1 MDAPGR
7 MSGRGR
13 RRLWGTLSGRDAR
26 RRGMGHAHGHAPA
39 TAGAEHRSRL
49 GVVLGLTLAVLGAEV
64 VGALRSAPRP
74 LLPDAGHM
82 ATDAAGLALA
92 LAAVGLAQ
100 RPARGRR
107 TFGWQRVE
115 ILAAVANGLLLIG
128 VAAYVLI
135 EAIQRIGQPPEIGA
149 GLMLVVASVGLVVNL
164 GSMALLRRGRD
175 SSLNVRGAYL
185 EVAADALG
193 SVAVIVA
200 AVVIATTGWTPA
212 DLVAS
217 AVIGCLVRPRA
228 WHLLREAFDVLLEA
242 APRGVDLGDVRRH
255 ILGVDGVLDVHDL
268 HAWTI
273 TSGLPVLSAHVV
285 VTDDALAAGHRGR
298 VLDAL
303 CSCLGEHF
311 DVEHCTFQLEG
322 SAHAGHEAP
331 VHD

>member
-1 MDAPGR
+1 MGHGHSHAPTTAG
-7 MSGRGR
+7 GAHR
-13 RRLWGTLSGRDAR
+13 RRLV
-26 RRGMGHAHGHAPA
+26 
-39 TAGAEHRSRL
+39 
-49 GVVLGLTLAVLGAEV
+49 VVLGLTLAVLVAEV
-64 VGALRSAPRP
+64 VGAVLSGSLA
-74 LLPDAGHM
+74 LLADAGHM

-115 ILAAVANGLLLIG
+115 ILAAVANGMLLLA

-135 EAIQRIGQPPEIGA
+135 EAIRRIGQPPEIGA

-164 GSMALLRRGRD
+164 GSLLVLHGGKD
-175 SSLNVRGAYL
+175 ASLNMRGAYL
-185 EVAADALG
+185 VVLADALG

-212 DLVAS
+212 DIVAS
-217 AVIGCLVRPRA
+217 AVIGCLVVPRA
-228 WHLLREAFDVLLEA
+228 WHLLREALDVLLEA
-242 APRGVDLGDVRRH
+242 APRGVDLQDVRAH

-285 VTDDALAAGHRGR
+285 VTDEALAAGHGGR

-311 DVEHCTFQLEG
+311 DLEHCTFQLEAA
-322 SAHAGHEAP
+322 AHAGHEAP
-331 VHD
+331 VHE

>member
-1 MDAPGR
+1 MGHGHSHAPTTAG
-7 MSGRGR
+7 GAHR
-13 RRLWGTLSGRDAR
+13 RRLV
-26 RRGMGHAHGHAPA
+26 
-39 TAGAEHRSRL
+39 
-49 GVVLGLTLAVLGAEV
+49 VVLGLTLAVLVAEV
-64 VGALRSAPRP
+64 VGAVLSGSLA
-74 LLPDAGHM
+74 LLADAGHM

-92 LAAVGLAQ
+92 LAAVSLAQ

-115 ILAAVANGLLLIG
+115 ILAAVANGMLLLA

-135 EAIQRIGQPPEIGA
+135 EAIRRIGQPPEIGA

-164 GSMALLRRGRD
+164 GSLLVLHGGKD
-175 SSLNVRGAYL
+175 ASLNMRGAYL
-185 EVAADALG
+185 EVLADALG

-212 DLVAS
+212 DIVAS
-217 AVIGCLVRPRA
+217 AVIGCLVVPRA
-228 WHLLREAFDVLLEA
+228 WHLLREALDVLLEA
-242 APRGVDLGDVRRH
+242 APRGVDLQDVRAH

-285 VTDDALAAGHRGR
+285 VTDEALAAGHGGR

-311 DVEHCTFQLEG
+311 DLEHCTFQLEAA
-322 SAHAGHEAP
+322 AHAGHEAP

>member
-1 MDAPGR
+1 
-7 MSGRGR
+7 
-13 RRLWGTLSGRDAR
+13 
-26 RRGMGHAHGHAPA
+26 MGHGHSHAPA
-39 TAGAEHRSRL
+39 TAGGAHRRRL
-49 GVVLGLTLAVLGAEV
+49 VVVLVLTLAVLAAEV
-64 VGALRSAPRP
+64 VGAALSGSLA
-74 LLPDAGHM
+74 LLADAGHM

-92 LAAVGLAQ
+92 LAAVSLAQ

-115 ILAAVANGLLLIG
+115 ILAAVANGLLLLA
-128 VAAYVLI
+128 VAAYVLV
-135 EAIQRIGQPPEIGA
+135 EAIRRIGQPPEIGS
-149 GLMLVVASVGLVVNL
+149 GLMLVVASIGLVVNI
-164 GSMALLRRGRD
+164 GSLLILRRGRD
-175 SSLNVRGAYL
+175 ASLNVRGAYL

-212 DLVAS
+212 DIVAS
-217 AVIGCLVRPRA
+217 AVIGFLVVPRA

-242 APRGVDLGDVRRH
+242 APRGVDLADVRAH

-273 TSGLPVLSAHVV
+273 TSGLPVLSALVV
-285 VTDDALAAGHRGR
+285 VTDEALAAGHGGR

-311 DVEHCTFQLEG
+311 DLEHCTFQLEAA
-322 SAHAGHEAP
+322 AHAGHEAP

>member
-1 MDAPGR
+1 
-7 MSGRGR
+7 
-13 RRLWGTLSGRDAR
+13 
-26 RRGMGHAHGHAPA
+26 MGHGHSHAPA
-39 TAGAEHRSRL
+39 TAGGGHRRRL
-49 GVVLGLTLAVLGAEV
+49 AVVLGLTLAVLAAEV
-64 VGALRSAPRP
+64 VGAVLSGSLA
-74 LLPDAGHM
+74 LLADAGHM

-92 LAAVGLAQ
+92 LAAVSLAQ

-115 ILAAVANGLLLIG
+115 ILAAVANGLLLLA
-128 VAAYVLI
+128 VAAYVLF
-135 EAIQRIGQPPEIGA
+135 EAIRRIGQPPEIA
-149 GLMLVVASVGLVVNL
+149 SGLMLVVASIGLVVNV
-164 GSMALLRRGRD
+164 GSLLVLHRGRD
-175 SSLNVRGAYL
+175 ASLNVRGAYL
-185 EVAADALG
+185 EVLADALG

-212 DLVAS
+212 DIVAS
-217 AVIGCLVRPRA
+217 AVIGCLVVPRA

-242 APRGVDLGDVRRH
+242 APRGVDLKDVRAH

-285 VTDDALAAGHRGR
+285 VTDEALAAGHGGR

-311 DVEHCTFQLEG
+311 DLEHCTFQLEAA
-322 SAHAGHEAP
+322 AHAGHEAP

>member
-1 MDAPGR
+1 MGHGHSHAPTTAG
-7 MSGRGR
+7 GAHR
-13 RRLWGTLSGRDAR
+13 RRLV
-26 RRGMGHAHGHAPA
+26 
-39 TAGAEHRSRL
+39 
-49 GVVLGLTLAVLGAEV
+49 VVLGLTLAVLVAEV
-64 VGALRSAPRP
+64 VGAVLSGSLA
-74 LLPDAGHM
+74 LLADAGHM

-92 LAAVGLAQ
+92 LAAVTLAQ

-115 ILAAVANGLLLIG
+115 ILAAVANGMLLLA
-128 VAAYVLI
+128 VAAYVLV
-135 EAIQRIGQPPEIGA
+135 EAIRRIGQPPEIGA

-164 GSMALLRRGRD
+164 GSLLVLRGGKD
-175 SSLNVRGAYL
+175 ASLNMRGAYL
-185 EVAADALG
+185 EVLADALG

-212 DLVAS
+212 DIVAS
-217 AVIGCLVRPRA
+217 AVIGCLVVPRA
-228 WHLLREAFDVLLEA
+228 WHLLREALDVLLEA
-242 APRGVDLGDVRRH
+242 APRGVDLQDVRAH

-285 VTDDALAAGHRGR
+285 VTDEALAAGHGGR

-311 DVEHCTFQLEG
+311 DLEHCTFQLEAA
-322 SAHAGHEAP
+322 AHAGHEAP

>member
-1 MDAPGR
+1 MGHGHSHAPTTIG
-7 MSGRGR
+7 GAHR
-13 RRLWGTLSGRDAR
+13 RRLV
-26 RRGMGHAHGHAPA
+26 
-39 TAGAEHRSRL
+39 
-49 GVVLGLTLAVLGAEV
+49 VVLGLTLAVLVAEV
-64 VGALRSAPRP
+64 VGAVLSGSLA
-74 LLPDAGHM
+74 LLADAGHM

-92 LAAVGLAQ
+92 LAAVTLAQ

-115 ILAAVANGLLLIG
+115 ILAAVANGVLLLA

-135 EAIQRIGQPPEIGA
+135 EAIRRIGQPPEIGA

-164 GSMALLRRGRD
+164 GSLLVLHGGKD
-175 SSLNVRGAYL
+175 ASLNMRGAYL
-185 EVAADALG
+185 EVLADALG

-212 DLVAS
+212 DIVAS
-217 AVIGCLVRPRA
+217 VVIGFLVVPRA
-228 WHLLREAFDVLLEA
+228 WHLLREALDVLLEA
-242 APRGVDLGDVRRH
+242 APRGVDLQDVRAH

-285 VTDDALAAGHRGR
+285 VTDEALAAGHGGR

-311 DVEHCTFQLEG
+311 DLEHCTFQLEAA
-322 SAHAGHEAP
+322 AHAGHEAP

>member
-1 MDAPGR
+1 MGHGHSHAPITAG
-7 MSGRGR
+7 GAHR
-13 RRLWGTLSGRDAR
+13 RRLV
-26 RRGMGHAHGHAPA
+26 
-39 TAGAEHRSRL
+39 
-49 GVVLGLTLAVLGAEV
+49 VVLGLTLAVLVAEI
-64 VGALRSAPRP
+64 VGAVLSGSLA
-74 LLPDAGHM
+74 LLADAGHM

-115 ILAAVANGLLLIG
+115 ILAAVANGMLLLA

-135 EAIQRIGQPPEIGA
+135 EAIRRIGEPPEIGA

-164 GSMALLRRGRD
+164 VSLSVLHVGRD
-175 SSLNVRGAYL
+175 ASLNMRGAYL
-185 EVAADALG
+185 EVLADALG

-212 DLVAS
+212 DIVAS
-217 AVIGCLVRPRA
+217 GVIGCLVVPRA

-242 APRGVDLGDVRRH
+242 APRGVDLRDVRAH

-285 VTDDALAAGHRGR
+285 VTDEALAAGHGGR

-311 DVEHCTFQLEG
+311 DLEHCTFQLEAA
-322 SAHAGHEAP
+322 AHAGHEPP

>member
-1 MDAPGR
+1 MGHGHSHAPTTAG
-7 MSGRGR
+7 GAHR
-13 RRLWGTLSGRDAR
+13 RRLV
-26 RRGMGHAHGHAPA
+26 
-39 TAGAEHRSRL
+39 
-49 GVVLGLTLAVLGAEV
+49 VVLGLTLAVLVAEV
-64 VGALRSAPRP
+64 VGGVLSGSLALLA
-74 LLPDAGHM
+74 DAGHM

-92 LAAVGLAQ
+92 LAAVSLAQ

-115 ILAAVANGLLLIG
+115 ILAAVANGMLLLA

-135 EAIQRIGQPPEIGA
+135 EAIRRIGQPPEIGA

-164 GSMALLRRGRD
+164 GSLLVLHGGKD
-175 SSLNVRGAYL
+175 ASLNMRGAYL
-185 EVAADALG
+185 EVLADALG

-212 DLVAS
+212 DIVAS
-217 AVIGCLVRPRA
+217 AVIGCLVVPRA
-228 WHLLREAFDVLLEA
+228 WHLLREALDVLLEA
-242 APRGVDLGDVRRH
+242 APRGVDLQDVRAH

-285 VTDDALAAGHRGR
+285 VTDEALAAGHGGR

-311 DVEHCTFQLEG
+311 DLEHCTFQLEAA
-322 SAHAGHEAP
+322 AHAGHEAP
-331 VHD
+331 VHE

>member
-1 MDAPGR
+1 M
-7 MSGRGR
+7 
-13 RRLWGTLSGRDAR
+13 
-26 RRGMGHAHGHAPA
+26 AHGHSHAPA
-39 TAGAEHRSRL
+39 TAGGAHRRRL
-49 GVVLGLTLAVLGAEV
+49 VVVLVLTLAVLAAEV
-64 VGALRSAPRP
+64 VGAALSGSLA
-74 LLPDAGHM
+74 LLADAGHM

-92 LAAVGLAQ
+92 LAAVSLAQ

-115 ILAAVANGLLLIG
+115 ILAAVANGLLLLA
-128 VAAYVLI
+128 VAAYVLV
-135 EAIQRIGQPPEIGA
+135 EAIRRIGQPPEIGS
-149 GLMLVVASVGLVVNL
+149 GLMLVVASIGLVVNV
-164 GSMALLRRGRD
+164 GSLLILRRGRD
-175 SSLNVRGAYL
+175 ASLNVRGAYL

-212 DLVAS
+212 DIVAS
-217 AVIGCLVRPRA
+217 AVIGFLVVPRA

-242 APRGVDLGDVRRH
+242 APRGVDLADVRAH
-255 ILGVDGVLDVHDL
+255 MLGVDGVLDVHDL

-285 VTDDALAAGHRGR
+285 VTDEALAAGHGGR

-311 DVEHCTFQLEG
+311 DLEHCTFQLEAA
-322 SAHAGHEAP
+322 AHAGHEAP

>member
-1 MDAPGR
+1 MGHGHSHAPTTAG
-7 MSGRGR
+7 GAHR
-13 RRLWGTLSGRDAR
+13 RRLV
-26 RRGMGHAHGHAPA
+26 
-39 TAGAEHRSRL
+39 
-49 GVVLGLTLAVLGAEV
+49 VVLGLTLAVLVAEV
-64 VGALRSAPRP
+64 VGAVLSGSLA
-74 LLPDAGHM
+74 LLADAGHM

-92 LAAVGLAQ
+92 LAAVTLAQ

-115 ILAAVANGLLLIG
+115 ILAAVANGMLLLA

-135 EAIQRIGQPPEIGA
+135 EAIRRIGQPPEIGA

-164 GSMALLRRGRD
+164 GSLLVLHGGKD
-175 SSLNVRGAYL
+175 ASLNMRGAYL
-185 EVAADALG
+185 EVLADALG

-212 DLVAS
+212 DIVAS
-217 AVIGCLVRPRA
+217 AVIGCLVVPRA
-228 WHLLREAFDVLLEA
+228 WHLLREALDVLLEA
-242 APRGVDLGDVRRH
+242 APRGVDLQDVRAH

-285 VTDDALAAGHRGR
+285 VTDEALAAGHGGR

-311 DVEHCTFQLEG
+311 DLEHCTFQLEAA
-322 SAHAGHEAP
+322 AHAGHEAP
-331 VHD
+331 VHE

>member
-1 MDAPGR
+1 
-7 MSGRGR
+7 
-13 RRLWGTLSGRDAR
+13 
-26 RRGMGHAHGHAPA
+26 MGHGHSHAPA
-39 TAGAEHRSRL
+39 TAGGGHRRRL
-49 GVVLGLTLAVLGAEV
+49 VVVLGLTLAVLAAEV
-64 VGALRSAPRP
+64 VGAVLSGSLA
-74 LLPDAGHM
+74 LLADAGHM

-92 LAAVGLAQ
+92 LAAVSLAQ

-115 ILAAVANGLLLIG
+115 ILAAVANGLLLLA
-128 VAAYVLI
+128 VAAYVLF
-135 EAIQRIGQPPEIGA
+135 EAVRRIGQPPEIA
-149 GLMLVVASVGLVVNL
+149 SGLMLAVASIGLVVNV
-164 GSMALLRRGRD
+164 GSLLVLHRGRD
-175 SSLNVRGAYL
+175 ASLNLRGAYL
-185 EVAADALG
+185 EVVADALG

-212 DLVAS
+212 DIVAS
-217 AVIGCLVRPRA
+217 AVIGFLVVPRA

-242 APRGVDLGDVRRH
+242 APRGVDLKDVRAH

-285 VTDDALAAGHRGR
+285 VTDEALAAGHGGR

-311 DVEHCTFQLEG
+311 DLEHCTFQLEAA
-322 SAHAGHEAP
+322 AHAGHESP